1 LFLVQLRSH
10 LVQLRFHLVQ
20 LRSHGDINPDKT
32 GAAKAV
38 PVFYN
43 EKGYR
48 TMKVL
53 AITGYK
59 PYELNIFSN
68 NHPAVSYIQ
77 LAIRRK
83 LLSLLEEGLEWIVI
97 SGQLGVELWAAETAY
112 DLRVEYPQLQVAILT
127 PFLHQEERWNEMNR
141 EYYEWIVSQADFVD
155 SITKRPY
162 ESPAQFRWKNEWIV
176 RKSDGLLIVYDKEK
190 EGTPKY
196 MLEVAKRKENYAIF
210 PITFSDLQA
219 IIEEVQ
225 FNET

>member
-1 LFLVQLRSH
+1 LSTKYPTNIAIFLVL
-10 LVQLRFHLVQ
+10 
-20 LRSHGDINPDKT
+20 LRSHGDFNPDET

-38 PVFYN
+38 PVFCH
-43 EKGYR
+43 EKGDR
-48 TMKVL
+48 TMRVL
-53 AITGYK
+53 AVTGYK

-68 NHPAVSYIQ
+68 NHPAVSYIKV
-77 LAIRRK
+77 AIRQR

-112 DLRVEYPQLQVAILT
+112 DLQVEYPHLQVAILT
-127 PFLHQEERWNEMNR
+127 PFLNQEERWNEMNR

-176 RKSDGLLIVYDKEK
+176 RKTDGLLIVYDEEK

-196 MLEVAKRKENYAIF
+196 ILEVAKRRENYAIF

-219 IIEEVQ
+219 IIEEAQ
-225 FNET
+225 INEP